1 MTDTE
6 PQHDDHEHREH
17 HERHHRTH
25 RHRSMITVFEN
36 GRLNPDVRL
45 WTGISAV
52 AVAVLMVAEFL
63 VQALLVG
70 ARPALDDSE
79 ALAEFMT
86 RTANQTLFT
95 ILIDTFLMA
104 ALIVFL
110 SGFRQLITHTRPDL
124 QWVANIAFGSGLLFI
139 AVTLVGD
146 AMEGGTA
153 LDTMGL
159 SPDASSLRALTVGH
173 TLMFGSIGCT
183 LNALVAAASAY
194 VILASKAMPAWTGWL
209 AYAVAALNLLSVPTM
224 FGGTAPDSF
233 FAAGGAATAM
243 LATFP
248 WLVWVACIGIVAIR
262 DRRRIEDLP
271 DDLRA
276 AALAN

>member
-1 MTDTE
+1 MPET
-6 PQHDDHEHREH
+6 QNFHH
-17 HERHHRTH
+17 HEQRQHRQRH
-25 RHRSMITVFEN
+25 MITVVKN

-45 WTGISAV
+45 WTGLSAIAV
-52 AVAVLMVAEFL
+52 AGLMVVEFL

-70 ARPALDDSE
+70 ARPTLDDSA
-79 ALAEFMT
+79 ALADFMA

-104 ALIVFL
+104 SLIVFL

-124 QWVANIAFGSGLLFI
+124 QWIADIAFASGLLFI

-159 SPDASSLRALTVGH
+159 APDASSLRALTVGH

-183 LNALVAAASAY
+183 LNALVAAASGYLIVTSEAF
-194 VILASKAMPAWTGWL
+194 PRWTGWL

-224 FGGTAPDSF
+224 FGGTSPDSF

-248 WLVWVACIGIVAIR
+248 WLVWVACIGLVAIR
-262 DRRRIEDLP
+262 DRRRLEDLP
-271 DDLRA
+271 HEVRA
-276 AALAN
+276 AAGKPGGTTATAV

>member
-1 MTDTE
+1 MHHMMT
-6 PQHDDHEHREH
+6 
-17 HERHHRTH
+17 
-25 RHRSMITVFEN
+25 VVKN

-45 WTGISAV
+45 WTGIAAITV
-52 AVAVLMVAEFL
+52 GGLTFIEFL

-95 ILIDTFLMA
+95 ILIDTFLMS
-104 ALIVFL
+104 ALIVFI

-124 QWVANIAFGSGLLFI
+124 QWVANITYGSGLLFI

-159 SPDASSLRALTVGH
+159 TPDPSSLRALEAGH
-173 TLMFGSIGCT
+173 TLMFGSVGCT
-183 LNALVAAASAY
+183 LNALIAASAGY
-194 VILASKAMPAWTGWL
+194 LTIASGALPRWTGWI
-209 AYAVAALNLLSVPTM
+209 AYAVAGLNLLSVPTM
-224 FGGTAPDSF
+224 FGGTSPDSF

-248 WLVWVACIGIVAIR
+248 WLVWVVCVGFVAIR
-262 DRRRIEDLP
+262 DRRRLEHLP
-271 DDLRA
+271 DEVRA
-276 AALAN
+276 QLA

>member
-1 MTDTE
+1 MN
-6 PQHDDHEHREH
+6 
-17 HERHHRTH
+17 
-25 RHRSMITVFEN
+25 MITVVKN

-52 AVAVLMVAEFL
+52 AVAVLTLAEFL

-70 ARPALDDSE
+70 ARPALDDSP
-79 ALAEFMT
+79 ALEQFMA

-124 QWVANIAFGSGLLFI
+124 QWVANIAYGSGLVFI

-153 LDTMGL
+153 LDTAGL
-159 SPDASSLRALTVGH
+159 TPDYSSLRALTEGH

-183 LNALVAAASAY
+183 MNALIAAASGY
-194 VILASKAMPAWTGWL
+194 LILASEALPRWTGWVAL
-209 AYAVAALNLLSVPTM
+209 GTAALNLISVPTM
-224 FGGTAPDSF
+224 FGGTSPDSF
-233 FAAGGAATAM
+233 FAAGGAATAL

-248 WLVWVACIGIVAIR
+248 WIVWVVCIGFVAIR
-262 DRRRIEDLP
+262 DRRRLEDLP
-271 DDLRA
+271 EHVREA
-276 AALAN
+276 AATGATASTH

>member
-1 MTDTE
+1 
-6 PQHDDHEHREH
+6 
-17 HERHHRTH
+17 
-25 RHRSMITVFEN
+25 MITVVKN

-45 WTGISAV
+45 WTGIAAISV
-52 AVAVLMVAEFL
+52 GLLTFAEFL

-70 ARPALDDSE
+70 ARPALDDDR
-79 ALAEFMT
+79 ALTEFMT

-104 ALIVFL
+104 ALIVFI

-124 QWVANIAFGSGLLFI
+124 QWVANIMYGAGLLFI

-159 SPDASSLRALTVGH
+159 DPDASSLRALTVGH

-183 LNALVAAASAY
+183 LNALVAASAAYLTIASEA
-194 VILASKAMPAWTGWL
+194 LPKWTGYI
-209 AYAVAALNLLSVPTM
+209 AYAVAGLNLLSVPTM

-248 WLVWVACIGIVAIR
+248 WLVWVVCVGFVAIR
-262 DRRRIEDLP
+262 DRRRLEHLSP
-271 DDLRA
+271 ELREQVGA
-276 AALAN
+276 EEEADAGAGAR